1 MGRKTKLSRDDWIQA
16 AMEWVAANGVATL
29 AVEPLARSLGVTKGG
44 FYWCFANRDELLQAV
59 LERWEAQGTQ
69 NIIHLVEQTDLK
81 LQARQLITMVARSV
95 EIRAAKPPGPG
106 DDAAGPAEA
115 GPEPDEGASP
125 AHAASAM
132 VRMQYALW
140 SASDDPLVKP
150 VVERVTATRVQFLAH
165 VLEQAGL
172 APEVAQHR
180 ATLGYANYVGM
191 VLLRATQGPD
201 DVAGMSREGLVD
213 AYITMLLTPPPA
225 ATKAAAPAGRRSRGA
240 ART

>member
-1 MGRKTKLSRDDWIQA
+1 MGRKIKLSRDDWIAA
-16 AMEWVAANGVATL
+16 AMDWVAAHGVATL

-69 NIIHLVEQTDLK
+69 NIIHLVEQTDLA

-95 EIRAAKPPGPG
+95 EAAAPQGEG
-106 DDAAGPAEA
+106 HGRSHEQ
-115 GPEPDEGASP
+115 GHEQEPRQ
-125 AHAASAM
+125 AHGQARQEPQQGLTASAM

-150 VVERVTATRVQFLAH
+150 VVERVTATRVHFLAQ

-172 APEVAQHR
+172 PADVARHR

-191 VLLRATQGPD
+191 VLLRATQGPE
-201 DVAGMSREGLVD
+201 DVAGMDREGLID
-213 AYITMLLTPPPA
+213 AYLTMLLTPPPA
-225 ATKAAAPAGRRSRGA
+225 ETKAARRKPK
-240 ART
+240 

>member
-1 MGRKTKLSRDDWIQA
+1 MGRKTKLSRDDWIDA
-16 AMEWVAANGVATL
+16 ATEWVAANGVATL

-69 NIIHLVEQTDLK
+69 NIIHLVEQTDLAA
-81 LQARQLITMVARSV
+81 QARQLITMVARSV
-95 EIRAAKPPGPG
+95 EATAP
-106 DDAAGPAEA
+106 DHEA
-115 GPEPDEGASP
+115 P
-125 AHAASAM
+125 AM

-150 VVERVTATRVQFLAH
+150 VVERVTATRVQFLAR

-172 APEVAQHR
+172 PPDVAAHR

-191 VLLRATQGPD
+191 VLLRSTQGPH
-201 DVAGMSREGLVD
+201 DVAGMGREGLID
-213 AYITMLLTPPPA
+213 AYLTMLLTPPPA
-225 ATKAAAPAGRRSRGA
+225 ATKAAGSAARRSRGA
-240 ART
+240 AGK